1 MKRIWVALLLAGMAF
16 GMGSCTKEDIDDI
29 RKELQEHDDRLTSLE
44 EWQKSVNTSISSLQ
58 SLIEALENKDYVTG
72 VTPLADGSGYEISF
86 LKSGKITIKHGEKGE
101 KGEAGNT
108 PVISVEQDTDGKY
121 YWTVNDEWLLDDGNK
136 MPVTGEKGDDGET
149 PHIGDN
155 GNWWIGSTDTGV
167 KAQGNTGDDG
177 LTPHIGDNGNWWV
190 GTTDTGVKAQGEQ
203 GTPGTSAIAPQVRI
217 NTETNEW
224 EISTDGGKTWT
235 STDVQAT
242 GDKGEQ
248 GEQGPVGP
256 SGAACGISDIKI
268 EGNNVIFTL
277 GSGANEQQITIPL
290 CSSVLTFN
298 DLDEITEN
306 SKTFS
311 TESELFSRED
321 LVIQVRVESKN
332 AYGTDI
338 LSRSASE
345 SWDIGTS
352 VSSNKL
358 EITVEPAK
366 GTALNETAILK
377 VSVTTEDGQQLAYGQ
392 KVFTNGIF
400 AGVLSPTTEEE
411 ADEQLEKMGKKL
423 NKDKA
428 TDIKVINWPE
438 GLTIKYLINYIN
450 DEDYL
455 IGTLEIA
462 VPGIEKLPSKAFE
475 KFKNIKV
482 FKSEYCQLWGT
493 NGATFEDSSVEEVYL
508 PAVETLYQM
517 EFDECANLRAV
528 YLPNVETVEGSQ
540 VFNRCTSLETLDLP
554 NLTTFNSPNY
564 AYFAGRCPLLREV
577 NMPKAT
583 SLPGSAFQECY
594 SLTYLSFPN
603 VEEMGSDIFWKCKN
617 LVAISL
623 PNVKALPKRAFA
635 ECVSLNAEEGFDVVE
650 EVGESAFE
658 ECTMMKTA
666 TLKKVTK
673 IGKNAFKNCRSLTL
687 LGLGCVSEVDDTAF
701 DGVDTKS
708 CDLRFWGGKEPTGG
722 DLDILNYKW
731 CGKEWKSIM
740 IFQSN

>member
-1 MKRIWVALLLAGMAF
+1 MGAG
-16 GMGSCTKEDIDDI
+16 D
-29 RKELQEHDDRLTSLE
+29 
-44 EWQKSVNTSISSLQ
+44 
-58 SLIEALENKDYVTG
+58 
-72 VTPLADGSGYEISF
+72 
-86 LKSGKITIKHGEKGE
+86 
-101 KGEAGNT
+101 
-108 PVISVEQDTDGKY
+108 
-121 YWTVNDEWLLDDGNK
+121 
-136 MPVTGEKGDDGET
+136 
-149 PHIGDN
+149 
-155 GNWWIGSTDTGV
+155 
-167 KAQGNTGDDG
+167 
-177 LTPHIGDNGNWWV
+177 
-190 GTTDTGVKAQGEQ
+190 
-203 GTPGTSAIAPQVRI
+203 
-217 NTETNEW
+217 
-224 EISTDGGKTWT
+224 
-235 STDVQAT
+235 
-242 GDKGEQ
+242 
-248 GEQGPVGP
+248 
-256 SGAACGISDIKI
+256 
-268 EGNNVIFTL
+268 
-277 GSGANEQQITIPL
+277 NEQQITIPL
-290 CSSVLTFN
+290 CSAVLTFN

-352 VSSNKL
+352 MSDNKL
-358 EITVEPAK
+358 KITVEPAK

-428 TDIKVINWPE
+428 TDIKVIDWPE

-450 DEDYL
+450 DENYL
-455 IGTLEIA
+455 VGTLEIA
-462 VPGIEKLPSKAFE
+462 VPGIENLPSEAFYE
-475 KFKNIKV
+475 FKNIKV

-493 NGATFEDSSVEEVYL
+493 NGSTFENSSVEEVYL
-508 PAVETLYQM
+508 PAVETLYQT
-517 EFDECANLRAV
+517 EFDECANLRTV
-528 YLPNVETVEGSQ
+528 YLPNVETVDGSQ
-540 VFNRCTSLETLDLP
+540 VFNCCTSLETLDLP

-623 PNVKALPKRAFA
+623 PKVKALPFRAFA

-701 DGVDTKS
+701 DGVDTES
-708 CDLRFWGGKEPTGG
+708 CDLRFWGGKEPTDGSF
-722 DLDILNYKW
+722 DKINYKW
-731 CGKEWKSIM
+731 GGKKWKSILV
-740 IFQSN
+740 FN

>member
-44 EWQKSVNTSISSLQ
+44 EWQKSVNMNISSLQ

-108 PVISVEQDTDGKY
+108 PVISVKQDIDKKY
-121 YWTVNDEWLLDDGNK
+121 YWTVNGEWLLDDGNK
-136 MPVTGEKGDDGET
+136 MPVTGEKGDEG
-149 PHIGDN
+149 
-155 GNWWIGSTDTGV
+155 
-167 KAQGNTGDDG
+167 A
-177 LTPHIGDNGNWWV
+177 
-190 GTTDTGVKAQGEQ
+190 
-203 GTPGTSAIAPQVRI
+203 SAIAPQVRI

-268 EGNNVIFTL
+268 EGNNIIFTL
-277 GSGANEQQITIPL
+277 GAGDNEQQITIPL
-290 CSSVLTFN
+290 CSAVLTFN

-352 VSSNKL
+352 MSDNKL
-358 EITVEPAK
+358 KITVEPAK

-428 TDIKVINWPE
+428 TDIKVIDWPE

-450 DEDYL
+450 DENYL
-455 IGTLEIA
+455 VGTLEIA
-462 VPGIEKLPSKAFE
+462 VPGIENLPSEAFYE
-475 KFKNIKV
+475 FKNIKV

-493 NGATFEDSSVEEVYL
+493 NGSTFENSSVEEVYL
-508 PAVETLYQM
+508 PAVETLYQT
-517 EFDECANLRAV
+517 EFDECANLRTV
-528 YLPNVETVEGSQ
+528 YLPNVETVDGSQ
-540 VFNRCTSLETLDLP
+540 VFNCCTSLETLDLP
-554 NLTTFNSPNY
+554 NLTTFNSLNY

-583 SLPGSAFQECY
+583 SLPGSAYQECY

-623 PNVKALPKRAFA
+623 PKVKALPFRAFA

-701 DGVDTKS
+701 DGVDTES
-708 CDLRFWGGKEPTGG
+708 CDLRFWGGKEPTDGSF
-722 DLDILNYKW
+722 DKINYKW
-731 CGKEWKSIM
+731 GGKKWKSILV
-740 IFQSN
+740 FN